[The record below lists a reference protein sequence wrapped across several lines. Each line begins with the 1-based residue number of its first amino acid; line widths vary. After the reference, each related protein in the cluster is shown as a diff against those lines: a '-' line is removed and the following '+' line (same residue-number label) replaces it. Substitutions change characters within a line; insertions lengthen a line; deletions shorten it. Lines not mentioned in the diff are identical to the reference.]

1 MNLTAELQQYGIDSR
16 SVRTFG
22 ASTAPELLDY
32 LDLVEPRKPEALRP
46 GGVAESQG
54 RPLLFFVDES
64 RPALTAGE
72 QVTKLRELR
81 RILACRGANSARP
94 T

>member
-1 MNLTAELQQYGIDSR
+1 MNLTAELQQYGIEST

-22 ASTAPELLDY
+22 GSAAPELLDY

-46 GGVAESQG
+46 NGVAESQG

-64 RPALTAGE
+64 GPASTAGE
-72 QVTKLRELR
+72 QETKLRQ
-81 RILACRGANSARP
+81 C
-94 T
+94 